1 MTRATHQSKSI
12 ESSKTGDVAKHLRWQ
27 IRSVGNEGFEFGLDR
42 VTPIS
47 WRIVRSRMDGK
58 SAYAFDLPDPKPQET
73 AYAEWLKSHRGK
85 SVVYSVLEARKA
97 IIALRGVV

>member
-1 MTRATHQSKSI
+1 
-12 ESSKTGDVAKHLRWQ
+12 
-27 IRSVGNEGFEFGLDR
+27 
-42 VTPIS
+42 
-47 WRIVRSRMDGK
+47 MDGK

-97 IIALRGVV
+97 IIALRGVN